1 MTKKKNE
8 LYFRSI
14 NICIH
19 TTNNLILREMLF
31 QTNIMLLKR
40 KRKEKREEKASH
52 QTYITGVNQSILL
65 IGTVIYLYICV
76 FMNG

>member
-8 LYFRSI
+8 LRSI
-14 NICIH
+14 NICIY

-52 QTYITGVNQSILL
+52 QTYTTGVNQSILL